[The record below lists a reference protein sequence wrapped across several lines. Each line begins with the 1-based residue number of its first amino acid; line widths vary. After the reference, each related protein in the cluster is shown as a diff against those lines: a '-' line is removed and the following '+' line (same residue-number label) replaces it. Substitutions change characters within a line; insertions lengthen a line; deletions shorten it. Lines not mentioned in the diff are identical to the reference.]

1 MKGEKMAR
9 ITEEGEQWGGL
20 FGKEYTDRNSLT
32 VEQMDNRFRQ
42 QHGISRSEIYESFLG
57 GFDRTIKILE
67 VGSNIGNQLVC
78 LQEMGFERLYGIELQ
93 QHAVELSKSRTE
105 NINII
110 QGSAFDIPFKDG
122 WFDLVFTSG
131 LLIHIN
137 PKDIGNALSE
147 IYRCTNRYILGYEY
161 YADQLKEILYRG
173 HKNLLWKT
181 DFAQLYL
188 TEFSDLE
195 LAKENRL
202 RYLDN
207 ENNIDSMFLIRKIN
221 HQVEVH
227 VNNL

>member
-9 ITEEGEQWGGL
+9 ITEQSEQWGGF
-20 FGKEYTDRNSLT
+20 FGKEYTERNSLT

-78 LQEMGFERLYGIELQ
+78 LQEMGFKRLYGIELQ

-110 QGSAFDIPFKDG
+110 QGSAFDIPFKNG
-122 WFDLVFTSG
+122 WFDLALTSG

-147 IYRCTNRYILGYEY
+147 IYRCTNHYILGYEY
-161 YADQLKEILYRG
+161 YADQLTEVLYRG

-195 LAKENRL
+195 LVKENRL
-202 RYLDN
+202 RYLNNNDN
-207 ENNIDSMFLIRKIN
+207 VDSMFLLQKTS
-221 HQVEVH
+221 
-227 VNNL
+227 

>member
-1 MKGEKMAR
+1 MAR
-9 ITEEGEQWGGL
+9 ITEQSEQWGGL
-20 FGKEYTDRNSLT
+20 FGKEYTDRNSFA
-32 VEQMDNRFRQ
+32 VEQIDNRFRQ
-42 QHGISRSEIYESFLG
+42 QHGISRSEIYETFLG

-67 VGSNIGNQLVC
+67 VGSNIGNQLVF
-78 LQEMGFERLYGIELQ
+78 LQKMGFERLYGIELQ
-93 QHAVELSKSRTE
+93 NYAVEFSKSRTE

-131 LLIHIN
+131 LLIHID

-147 IYRCTNRYILGYEY
+147 IYRCTNHYILGYEY
-161 YADQLKEILYRG
+161 YSDQLTEVLYRG
-173 HKNLLWKT
+173 HKKLLWKT

-188 TEFSDLE
+188 TEFRDLE

-207 ENNIDSMFLIRKIN
+207 KNNIDSMFLIRKIN

-227 VNNL
+227 VNSL